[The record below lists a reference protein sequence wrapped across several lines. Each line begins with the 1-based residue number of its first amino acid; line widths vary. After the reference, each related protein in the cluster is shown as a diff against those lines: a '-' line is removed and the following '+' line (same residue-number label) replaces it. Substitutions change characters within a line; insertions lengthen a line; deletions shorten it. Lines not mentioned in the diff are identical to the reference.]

1 MNDSTVPKYLVGDII
16 KHKQVPSWKLKIIHV
31 YKNNYKYINFDND
44 FNNKIRYVT
53 VVVDNDSYP
62 PSEISEFVVCKYYE
76 KV

>member
-1 MNDSTVPKYLVGDII
+1 VPFECAIECVPFECVIERYI
-16 KHKQVPSWKLKIIHV
+16 KSILLLNSFIA
-31 YKNNYKYINFDND
+31 FCND